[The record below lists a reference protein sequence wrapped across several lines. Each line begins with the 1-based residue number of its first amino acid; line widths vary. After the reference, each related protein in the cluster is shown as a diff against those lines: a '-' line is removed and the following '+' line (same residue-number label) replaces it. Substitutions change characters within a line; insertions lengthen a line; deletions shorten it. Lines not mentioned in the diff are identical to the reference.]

1 MCYGRKKSRGVPFAF
16 HPPQILREIYKRLR
30 YGDNGV
36 MFIASY
42 GAAIAILF
50 LEERRLTKVELIRYC
65 EQMDRV

>member
-1 MCYGRKKSRGVPFAF
+1 
-16 HPPQILREIYKRLR
+16 
-30 YGDNGV
+30 